1 MMVTLFPKRRLCEVM
16 HTAILALGISM
27 LLLIVPVGSHAQEKS
42 FQLSAVND
50 LHYGEVLFHFYQ
62 GELFPSLVKLSVVQA
77 QSKIPN
83 HTQDGQLLK
92 GGLYL
97 AYGMHEQAEA
107 TFIELLDRAEDEDMK
122 NQAWFYLGKT
132 QFQRGKLGAA
142 KVSLTRSKLPLSDRL
157 GSEKV
162 YLEAQLSF
170 RQGAIVQAANN
181 LSDWENMHDEWRNYG
196 LYNLGV
202 MAVRQAHEQQA
213 VKAFTRLVSDKPD
226 DSLTKALQDRAQLTA
241 GLYLLDKKRPEDAA
255 EFLRGV
261 RLNSTDSAKALLGLG
276 WAYSELGQYQRALV
290 VWEELATRDFS
301 HPAVQETHMAIAHAY
316 GQQKNYAVAADLYQQ
331 TIEKLNQEYTRLE
344 TAKQVVRQGQFS
356 RDLTKIPFIAQKDW
370 FWMVS
375 ELPDSAVSPYLPEL
389 LAETHFVEAVKNY
402 RDLLF
407 MQQNLAHWAES
418 MVSFNDM
425 VAARRARFKQSAPL
439 IQQTL
444 NRVNIDRLKTRQQ
457 SLLRRFEVEKATP
470 EGLASPKE
478 QRLLTRLNEVDQRVA
493 SLSAVTASP
502 ELTSMAQKQAFL
514 QGILTWDISAQYVE
528 RRWAIEKSLKTINTT
543 QDSIKERVKALRQA
557 RAAAA
562 TTFAGFDQRIHQ
574 SAQRVRQL
582 QQQVQP
588 LMQRQVE
595 YINQLVFDSLSLK
608 QQRIQAYRQY
618 GLLALAETYNLA
630 GETTGEAADHG
641 GND

>member
-1 MMVTLFPKRRLCEVM
+1 M

-27 LLLIVPVGSHAQEKS
+27 LLLIMPVESHAQEKS
-42 FQLSAVND
+42 FQLSAVTD

-62 GELFPSLVKLSVVQA
+62 GELFQPLVKLSVVQA

-122 NQAWFYLGKT
+122 SRAWFYLGKT
-132 QFQRGKLGAA
+132 QFQRGKLDAA
-142 KVSLTRSKLPLSDRL
+142 QASLARSKLPLPGRL

-170 RQGAIVQAANN
+170 RQGAIAQAANI

-202 MAVRQAHEQQA
+202 MAVRQANEQQA
-213 VKAFTRLVSDKPD
+213 VKAFTQLVGDKPD
-226 DSLTKALQDRAQLTA
+226 DSLTKALQDRAELTA

-255 EFLRGV
+255 KFLRGV
-261 RLNSTDSAKALLGLG
+261 RLNSAYSEKALLGLG
-276 WAYSELGQYQRALV
+276 WAYSELDQHERALV

-301 HPAVQETHMAIAHAY
+301 QAAVQETHMAIAHVY
-316 GQQKNYAVAADLYQQ
+316 GKQKNYAVAADLYQQ
-331 TIEKLNQEYTRLE
+331 TIEKLNQEYARLE
-344 TAKQVVRQGQFS
+344 VAKQSVRQGELS
-356 RDLTKIPFIAQKDW
+356 RDLTNIPFIAQKDW

-375 ELPDSAVSPYLPEL
+375 ELPDSAVSAYLPEL
-389 LAETHFVEAVKNY
+389 LAQTHFVEAVKNY

-407 MQQNLAHWAES
+407 MQQNLAYWAES
-418 MVSFNDM
+418 ITSFNDM

-444 NRVNIDRLKTRQQ
+444 NRVNINLLETRQQ
-457 SLLRRFEVEKATP
+457 SLLQRFEVEKATP
-470 EGLASPKE
+470 EGLASPE
-478 QRLLTRLNEVDQRVA
+478 EHRLLTQLNEVDQRVA

-502 ELTSMAQKQAFL
+502 ELTFMAQKRAFF
-514 QGILTWDISAQYVE
+514 QGSLTWDISAQYVE

-574 SAQRVRQL
+574 NAQWVRQL

-588 LMQRQVE
+588 VMQRQLE
-595 YINQLVFDSLSLK
+595 YINQLVFEALSLK
-608 QQRIQAYRQY
+608 QQQVQEYRQY
-618 GLLALAETYNLA
+618 GLLALAEAYNLA
-630 GETTGEAADHG
+630 GEATGEVVDDG